1 MKKSFLDLLRFYR
14 IMVMSLWPTFL
25 AHAAFP
31 LLCNTFESLFL
42 ILDRVI
48 VFFFVFHSSSPNLKE
63 RNRPDES
70 CLDAVM
76 SMPATVDCGAL
87 KQQSATARQFYTTW
101 ISSTGVY

>member
-1 MKKSFLDLLRFYR
+1 MA
-14 IMVMSLWPTFL
+14 MSLWPTFL
-25 AHAAFP
+25 AHPAFP

-48 VFFFVFHSSSPNLKE
+48 VFLVFHSLSPNLKE

-70 CLDAVM
+70 CLDALM
-76 SMPATVDCGAL
+76 SMPATADCGAL